1 MDKVLNVALIQTSL
15 VWENPQANRESLA
28 VKIKAILPNVDLIIL
43 PEMFTT
49 GFTMSP
55 QNIEKEEGEQTLV
68 WMQQKA
74 KEKDAA
80 IVGSLVFYENGA
92 HTNRLLF
99 VEPNGKTSIYD
110 KRHTFTLAGEDKV
123 YKAGKERLI
132 VNYKGFKICPMICY
146 DLRFPVWARNTEE
159 YDVLL
164 YVANWPEPR
173 ITAWDTLLKAR
184 AIENMT
190 YCIGVNRIGTDQV
203 GHKYPGHSVVF
214 DALGKDLIYTK
225 EEEVVTASLSKKH
238 VDDVRDK
245 LKFLDDRDLF
255 SLE

>member
-1 MDKVLNVALIQTSL
+1 
-15 VWENPQANRESLA
+15 
-28 VKIKAILPNVDLIIL
+28 
-43 PEMFTT
+43 
-49 GFTMSP
+49 
-55 QNIEKEEGEQTLV
+55 
-68 WMQQKA
+68 
-74 KEKDAA
+74 
-80 IVGSLVFYENGA
+80 
-92 HTNRLLF
+92 
-99 VEPNGKTSIYD
+99 
-110 KRHTFTLAGEDKV
+110 
-123 YKAGKERLI
+123 
-132 VNYKGFKICPMICY
+132 
-146 DLRFPVWARNTEE
+146 
-159 YDVLL
+159 LL